1 MTLAQLAQRGRDS
14 ARLIGELFRLDHRAR
29 LLTIPGEDRVR
40 LVVPVIVGNEA
51 LAVLSVPQVLRVLG
65 DLDVLAVQGAATVAA
80 LVLMRERAILETERR
95 LQGDLL
101 GDILAGRFESEED
114 IIRSFYEIPFLNQII
129 TCS

>member
-1 MTLAQLAQRGRDS
+1 M
-14 ARLIGELFRLDHRAR
+14 
-29 LLTIPGEDRVR
+29 R